1 MSKIDKK
8 DLIGIA
14 TLIMSAIGIVLG
26 FVSKTLVFG
35 TFTAGTWICF
45 VAFIMSMAA
54 VKDHGSNRL
63 AASAFFITFLCAC
76 VTIYL
81 ASAV

>member
-1 MSKIDKK
+1 MNKIDKK

-14 TLIMSAIGIVLG
+14 TLIMSAVGIVLG

-35 TFTAGTWICF
+35 TFTGGTWICF
-45 VAFIMSMAA
+45 IAFIMSMAA

-63 AASAFFITFLCAC
+63 AASAFFITFLCMS

-81 ASAV
+81 ATAM